1 MTPIDAIAPI
11 TNSIDVY
18 SKIKIKQNYNAL
30 TQTKFFTWFLKL
42 SYSNSF

>member
-1 MTPIDAIAPI
+1 VTPIDAIAPI

-30 TQTKFFTWFLKL
+30 TQSKIST
-42 SYSNSF
+42 